1 MLSKSDKE
9 WLERTVRFKMK
20 VISDQLSKE
29 DKTSPELLF
38 QQAKKQITEDIRY
51 RFRSRN
57 RFGSII
63 SSILISIAVRIAIKL
78 IEKWIKENLNVLSK

>member
-1 MLSKSDKE
+1 MLSRSDKE

-20 VISDQLSKE
+20 VISNQLLKE
-29 DKTSPELLF
+29 DKPSPELLF
-38 QQAKKQITEDIRY
+38 QQAKEEVTKDIKY
-51 RFRSRN
+51 RFKSRN